1 MNQLLTKTNIFMNN
15 VNIPWAI
22 CGGFA
27 IDLFLKKDIRTHSD
41 IDICVFEKDREKI
54 LRYMLQ
60 NNWNVYEF
68 RGQGKV
74 RPLNA
79 ASLSETGR
87 NFMCTNGECD
97 IVNFYPCEEENFLYH
112 EFIHTGIKEFNYV
125 EFLFNITDE
134 DYFVFDK
141 NQGIKR
147 ELSKEILLN
156 SGIPYLA
163 PEIVLLYKSSWS
175 ENVEYQYDFEQTY
188 WQMNDEQKMWF
199 SQNLD
204 VLYSKGHRW
213 KI

>member
-1 MNQLLTKTNIFMNN
+1 MTYFLRKIFE
-15 VNIPWAI
+15 
-22 CGGFA
+22 
-27 IDLFLKKDIRTHSD
+27 HSD

-147 ELSKEILLN
+147 ELSKAILLN